1 MRQKLIS
8 LFLLL
13 CVSFSLAIPVGA
25 ASTNDDVGNTN
36 SEIRISMVNNIF
48 QNVEACD
55 LFDPNGVNITSD
67 FIKRHQKNFDDG
79 NISCIV
85 DEILEKDITV
95 FCSNSPAVG
104 EISPYLLVNYSATG
118 VIYKSFV
125 YNGTKYLATIGI
137 KLTAK
142 VNDSTNTFSSIDK
155 PTVTYANA
163 EGLSKKVEAHFSAA
177 NITTSSG
184 SRACQIVCNLNLYCD
199 GNFYYSKWL
208 LTASTSSNTLKGEFK
223 GSVYP

>member
-79 NISCIV
+79 NISCIL
-85 DEILEKDITV
+85 D
-95 FCSNSPAVG
+95 
-104 EISPYLLVNYSATG
+104 
-118 VIYKSFV
+118 
-125 YNGTKYLATIGI
+125 
-137 KLTAK
+137 
-142 VNDSTNTFSSIDK
+142 
-155 PTVTYANA
+155 
-163 EGLSKKVEAHFSAA
+163 
-177 NITTSSG
+177 
-184 SRACQIVCNLNLYCD
+184 
-199 GNFYYSKWL
+199 
-208 LTASTSSNTLKGEFK
+208 
-223 GSVYP
+223 